1 MLGGC
6 AWCASLDVLQQLL
19 DEPLYFTELAHNWV
33 EVQSSC
39 QAFAGPLW
47 TEGPFIVGR
56 HAPDRFKGHAGPVFY
71 PSEQAKYT

>member
-39 QAFAGPLW
+39 QARCMATVDRAPLCRAKAC
-47 TEGPFIVGR
+47 IR
-56 HAPDRFKGHAGPVFY
+56 HTRGAF
-71 PSEQAKYT
+71 